1 MGFNEQLMP
10 VQCMH
15 IVLRNLCFLLFFLP
29 FLVEK
34 WCSAKHFAVSIA
46 MLIDFIIILF
56 YFACI
61 IIATFSVCLFI
72 ILMHYLY

>member
-1 MGFNEQLMP
+1 MGSNEQLMP

-29 FLVEK
+29 FLVEI

-46 MLIDFIIILF
+46 MLIDFLLLFCFILHVLSLLLLV
-56 YFACI
+56 YAC
-61 IIATFSVCLFI
+61 S
-72 ILMHYLY
+72 